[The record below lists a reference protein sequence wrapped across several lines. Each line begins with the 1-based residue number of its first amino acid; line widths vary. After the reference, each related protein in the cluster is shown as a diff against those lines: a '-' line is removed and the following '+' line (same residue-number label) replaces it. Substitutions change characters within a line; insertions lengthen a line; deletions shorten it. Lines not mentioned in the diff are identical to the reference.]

1 MLTAKLL
8 SFTLLGAEW
17 VLWTLI
23 FLSVLSVALM
33 IERLIYFLTH
43 RLAGAESIALSIMKG
58 DVANVKK
65 QVATASGI
73 QAAVV
78 REGLANVELSPEAV
92 EEIIGAVVAREK
104 KHYERGLAF
113 LGTLG
118 NNAPFVGLFGT
129 VLGIIRAFHD
139 LAVTNSTNAAKAAA
153 GAATVMAGISEALVA
168 TAVGLFVA
176 IPAVVAFNSF
186 NRWLKS
192 LNASSTELGHAVVAY
207 LRTAPAAEKSKQ
219 QQQVA

>member
-17 VLWTLI
+17 ILWILVA
-23 FLSVLSVALM
+23 LSVISVAIM
-33 IERLIYFLTH
+33 IERAIFFLGH
-43 RLAGAESIALSIMKG
+43 RLADADNLALRILKG
-58 DVANVKK
+58 DI
-65 QVATASGI
+65 ATVEKEVVGSAGLQAS
-73 QAAVV
+73 VV
-78 REGLANVELSPEAV
+78 REGLANVKLGPDAV
-92 EEIIGAVVAREK
+92 EEVIASVVARERK
-104 KHYERGLAF
+104 RYERGLAF

-139 LAVTNSTNAAKAAA
+139 LAASSAMAGKAQAA
-153 GAATVMAGISEALVA
+153 GAATVMSGISEALVA

-176 IPAVVAFNSF
+176 LPAVVAFNSY

-192 LNASSTELGHAVVAY
+192 ITASANELGHAIVAH
-207 LRTAPAAEKSKQ
+207 LRAERSDRKAA
-219 QQQVA
+219 